1 MTLPKDLPSP
11 PKSIILL
18 TTQKSAVKITDEN
31 LRPFTND
38 GTVSILAA
46 AVDSLPGSS
55 EPGTRVEEGHSWLV
69 TDYNLHIKLPP
80 VKELTRSISFSLPSA
95 NITVP
100 LANTVFQNGAKST
113 LLHIP
118 IKVKEVPVRIEAATG
133 LSENDALEFAHAQQD
148 IKEAWDEMGE
158 LVKLIAQRAGVVAT
172 KEHEIGTVE
181 VIISSQVI
189 AGDALKTHIPL
200 KPLTSPRRIAAGM
213 GNILKQLDSKSGKA
227 EGASRELEKVVP
239 EYVETLPDGYSRL
252 GKVGVFARITPHS
265 PTLREDLFTTP
276 GVRIHRVLSG
286 GGGWGS
292 KAGLLSLDPQGESD
306 VGEFAQNFEN
316 SLLNAAGHPGEAQK
330 PQTGIVVPGQY
341 VQFFVAETPVKN
353 ATEAKGIRF
362 GAVPKVEYIIDV
374 TEKPGEEI
382 IDGLFGGMA
391 EQGVW
396 VGGKLMD
403 IPFGEVEAGAG
414 ANKVDETT

>member
-1 MTLPKDLPSP
+1 M
-11 PKSIILL
+11 
-18 TTQKSAVKITDEN
+18 KITDEN
-31 LRPFTND
+31 LRPFTNE

-55 EPGTRVEEGHSWLV
+55 EPGTRVEEGHCWLV
-69 TDYNLHIKLPP
+69 TDYNLNIKLPP
-80 VKELTRSISFSLPSA
+80 VKEFLRSISFFLPSA
-95 NITVP
+95 KITVP

-118 IKVKEVPVRIEAATG
+118 IEEKQVPVQIEAATG
-133 LSENDALEFAHAQQD
+133 LSEKDALEFAHAQRD

-158 LVKLIAQRAGVVAT
+158 LMKLIGQRTGVVAI
-172 KEHEIGTVE
+172 KEHEIGAVE
-181 VIISSQVI
+181 VTISSQLV

-213 GNILKQLDSKSGKA
+213 GNILKQLDSNSGEP

-239 EYVETLPDGYSRL
+239 EYVETLPDGYDNI
-252 GKVGVFARITPHS
+252 GNVKVFARITPHF
-265 PTLREDLFTTP
+265 PTAHEDLFATQ
-276 GVRIHRVLSG
+276 GVRICRVLSG

-292 KAGLLSLDPQGESD
+292 KAGLLSLDPQSESD
-306 VGEFAQNFEN
+306 VEEFAENFEN
-316 SLLNAAGHPGEAQK
+316 NLFNAAGHPGEAHR
-330 PQTGIVVPGQY
+330 PQTGIAAPGQY
-341 VQFFVAETPVKN
+341 VQFFVAETPIKD
-353 ATEAKGIRF
+353 AAEAKGIRF
-362 GAVPKVEYIIDV
+362 GAVSKVEHIKAGV
-374 TEKPGEEI
+374 AEKPDEKI

-403 IPFGEVEAGAG
+403 VPYGEVEVRGG
-414 ANKVDETT
+414 

>member
-18 TTQKSAVKITDEN
+18 TTPKSALKITDEN
-31 LRPFTND
+31 LRSFTSD

-55 EPGTRVEEGHSWLV
+55 KPGTRVEEGHSWLI
-69 TDYNLHIKLPP
+69 TDYNLNIKLPP
-80 VKELTRSISFSLPSA
+80 VKELTRSISFSFPSA
-95 NITVP
+95 KITIP

-118 IKVKEVPVRIEAATG
+118 IKEKPVPVQIEAATG
-133 LSENDALEFAHAQQD
+133 LSENDALDFAHAQRD
-148 IKEAWDEMGE
+148 IREAWDEMGE
-158 LVKLIAQRAGVVAT
+158 LAKLIGQRAGVVAVR
-172 KEHEIGTVE
+172 EHEIGAAE
-181 VIISSQVI
+181 VTIPSQVI

-213 GNILKQLDSKSGKA
+213 GNILKQLDSDSGAA
-227 EGASRELEKVVP
+227 EGASRGLEKAVL
-239 EYVETLPDGYSRL
+239 EYIETLPDDHSRL
-252 GKVGVFARITPHS
+252 DKVKVFARITLHS
-265 PTLREDLFTTP
+265 PVLDEDIFAAP

-306 VGEFAQNFEN
+306 VGEFAENFEN
-316 SLLNAAGHPGEAQK
+316 SLFNAAGHPGEVQR
-330 PQTGIVVPGQY
+330 PQTGITTPGQY
-341 VQFFVAETPVKN
+341 VQFFVAETPVKES
-353 ATEAKGIRF
+353 AGAKGVRF
-362 GAVPKVEYIIDV
+362 GAVPKIEYVIDGVVENPD
-374 TEKPGEEI
+374 EEVV
-382 IDGLFGGMA
+382 DGLFGGMV

-403 IPFGEVEAGAG
+403 VPYGEVEVGV
-414 ANKVDETT
+414 KCP